1 MKKTLLA
8 ISLLAVGLIGPIM
21 PGLVFATDPFC
32 SSNASADAK
41 EAAGCMTTSG
51 NVENKVVNVINIFL
65 YVVGFVA
72 VVMIIY
78 GGFLYMTSQ
87 GDAGKVQK
95 AKNTILYSVIGLAIA
110 VLAYVIVGIVL
121 TNVK

>member
-1 MKKTLLA
+1 MEKTLLA
-8 ISLLAVGLIGPIM
+8 ISLLAVGLIGSIM

-41 EAAGCMTTSG
+41 EAAGCMATSG

-95 AKNTILYSVIGLAIA
+95 AKNTILYSVLGLAIS
-110 VLAYVIVGIVL
+110 VLAYVIVGFVL